1 MFAIC
6 AFTLKQSTSELPCQR
21 RFLHG
26 TPLGQHDHKAKV
38 SNDLFNE
45 CHIKWLSLTKYISV
59 GIKNNFL
66 ASGRVEHMLYFDL
79 WF

>member
-26 TPLGQHDHKAKV
+26 TPMGQHDHKAKV

-45 CHIKWLSLTKYISV
+45 CQIKWLSLTKYISV
-59 GIKNNFL
+59 GKK
-66 ASGRVEHMLYFDL
+66 
-79 WF
+79 